1 MAIYMKSC
9 STIFRP
15 NFIKIQTVILL
26 FISWMFSCVLLY
38 LYEMD
43 EYLAWMDF
51 YLGTA
56 STCTVWWKKFL
67 ATTITL
73 LLHFGRW
80 VYPLGLA
87 RIFLYLVRVQWLI
100 LLEALLDLFSSL
112 NQLQLSIFQIVC
124 LSSFTSCKVLLQRWW
139 LLALFYNL
147 YLGMYTAVLSQAV
160 NYHGTVARLKKLDIE
175 KFLFLAETMF
185 KDLWSHLS
193 W

>member
-1 MAIYMKSC
+1 
-9 STIFRP
+9 
-15 NFIKIQTVILL
+15 
-26 FISWMFSCVLLY
+26 
-38 LYEMD
+38 MD
-43 EYLAWMDF
+43 EYLEWMNF
-51 YLGTA
+51 YFGMA
-56 STCTVWWKKFL
+56 STCTVWWKKIL
-67 ATTITL
+67 VMTMTL
-73 LLHFGRW
+73 LLHFGRR
-80 VYPLGLA
+80 VHPLGLA

-112 NQLQLSIFQIVC
+112 NQLHLSIFQTFC
-124 LSSFTSCKVLLQRWW
+124 FLSSFTSCKVLLQRWW